1 MVKVDENQQEKNET
15 QNKEDKPGPLV
26 IIQGD
31 YANTLIKCNH
41 AHKKQERPHP
51 KLNWHSDS
59 WTKIINQTSFIILEH
74 ITQQAMIA
82 LHGMADV

>member
-15 QNKEDKPGPLV
+15 QNKEDKPGLLV

-51 KLNWHSDS
+51 KLN
-59 WTKIINQTSFIILEH
+59 
-74 ITQQAMIA
+74 
-82 LHGMADV
+82 